1 MSSQTVPS
9 TADTFTLPG
18 WAADLLL
25 AGPRLPRGLLT
36 LHALGAMVMGAGYCA
51 LLETMR
57 HETPIWHVAL
67 RWSLSGIVPWVL
79 AWPLLLHLGRRL
91 SGIRAW
97 FVQGAVLLGVALAC
111 VLMGGLIFGG
121 LGRTEPVMLLHDW
134 VRRLPVVVVLLLL
147 ARLLPLAL
155 AQRAE
160 AEPEAVVP
168 SFVPPS
174 PVPDDL
180 PSQPLAEAVFL
191 AQTAELVR
199 AARNYVEFERA
210 GSVRMVRVTMAD
222 LEAALDPDRF
232 IRIHRSIIVP
242 RESVVSM
249 LRDRDGTP
257 ILTLSTGRTLRVGRS
272 YRDACLDRLHQG

>member
-1 MSSQTVPS
+1 MPSHTAPS
-9 TADTFTLPG
+9 TTATFTLPG
-18 WAADLLL
+18 WAVNLLL

-36 LHALGAMVMGAGYCA
+36 LHALGAMVAGAGYCA

-57 HETPIWHVAL
+57 HETPVWHVAL

-91 SGIRAW
+91 WGIRGWVA
-97 FVQGAVLLGVALAC
+97 QGAVLLGVALAC
-111 VLMGGLIFGG
+111 ILLGGLIFGD
-121 LGRTEPVMLLHDW
+121 LGRTEPVLLLHDW
-134 VRRLPVVVVLLLL
+134 IRRLPVVVVLLLL

-155 AQRAE
+155 AERAGPVSV
-160 AEPEAVVP
+160 AP

-174 PVPDDL
+174 SVPDDP
-180 PSQPLAEAVFL
+180 PSEPLADAVGL

-210 GSVRMVRVTMAD
+210 GSVRMVRVTMAE

-232 IRIHRSIIVP
+232 IRIHRSVIVP
-242 RESVVSM
+242 RAGVVSM

-257 ILTLSTGRTLRVGRS
+257 VLTLSTGRTVRVGRS
-272 YRDACLDRLHQG
+272 YRQACLDRLRQG

>member
-1 MSSQTVPS
+1 MSSQTDPS
-9 TADTFTLPG
+9 TTATFTLPS
-18 WAADLLL
+18 WAANLLL

-36 LHALGAMVMGAGYCA
+36 LHALGAMVAGAGYCA
-51 LLETMR
+51 LLESMR
-57 HETPIWHVAL
+57 HEAPVWHVAL

-97 FVQGAVLLGVALAC
+97 VAQGAVLLGVALAC
-111 VLMGGLIFGG
+111 ILLGGLIFGG
-121 LGRTEPVMLLHDW
+121 LGQTEPILLLHDW
-134 VRRLPVVVVLLLL
+134 IRRLPVVVVLLLL

-155 AQRAE
+155 AERT
-160 AEPEAVVP
+160 AVGSVAVAP

-174 PVPDDL
+174 SVPGD
-180 PSQPLAEAVFL
+180 PLSEPLVEAVRL
-191 AQTAELVR
+191 AQSAELVR

-210 GSVRMVRVTMAD
+210 GSVRMVRVTMAE

-232 IRIHRSIIVP
+232 IRIHRSVIVP
-242 RESVVSM
+242 RAGVVSM

-257 ILTLSTGRTLRVGRS
+257 VLTLSMGRTVRVGRS
-272 YRDACLDRLHQG
+272 YRQACLDRLRRT